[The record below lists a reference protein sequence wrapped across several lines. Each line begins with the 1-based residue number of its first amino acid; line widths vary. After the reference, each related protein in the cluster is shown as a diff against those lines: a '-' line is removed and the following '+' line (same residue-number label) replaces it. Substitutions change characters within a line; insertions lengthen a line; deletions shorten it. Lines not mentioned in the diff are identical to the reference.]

1 MPTRQERRWELSGRV
16 NRDELKENNG
26 DVAPV
31 APVLQAIRDGRGE
44 DILARLT
51 IHPFKGG
58 QVSLEELNAV
68 HILFKA
74 AAGDSVLLVGPE
86 PVFHALAPHRELTFG
101 QKRLNANLQ
110 EFHIPQEIPLWSR
123 GRLPAC
129 PVGRPTGRQGRGA
142 QNLAVAS
149 RAQQHLQQFEIN
161 GPAGTRHRVVFAVLL
176 KSIFIA
182 ICVNEEVDELL
193 SGCPGGSVERKRV
206 RQTLGWK
213 FYQRRKFDFWQA
225 PGTAAVY
232 KVLYS

>member
-86 PVFHALAPHRELTFG
+86 PVFHAFAPHRELTFG

-110 EFHIPQEIPLWSR
+110 EFHIPQEITLWSR
-123 GRLPAC
+123 GRLTRYQL
-129 PVGRPTGRQGRGA
+129 GSH
-142 QNLAVAS
+142 AS
-149 RAQQHLQQFEIN
+149 RTYYGQQKL
-161 GPAGTRHRVVFAVLL
+161 T
-176 KSIFIA
+176 
-182 ICVNEEVDELL
+182 C
-193 SGCPGGSVERKRV
+193 
-206 RQTLGWK
+206 
-213 FYQRRKFDFWQA
+213 
-225 PGTAAVY
+225 
-232 KVLYS
+232 